1 MAYPQKLVAVWHS
14 VTLPLHVP
22 ENTTNVLIIILMYYI
37 YITEMILRGCMHYL
51 LQSSNV
57 VSAVTTHQC
66 YPAR

>member
-37 YITEMILRGCMHYL
+37 TEMILRGCMHSL
-51 LQSSNV
+51 PASKLQ
-57 VSAVTTHQC
+57 
-66 YPAR
+66 RR